1 METDNV
7 TIIVNKCARCGGAM
21 EIISARMEDEDS
33 AVIEAACLDCG
44 GVVTVSVL
52 TEAAHE

>member
-1 METDNV
+1 
-7 TIIVNKCARCGGAM
+7 M

-52 TEAAHE
+52 TEAPHE

>member
-7 TIIVNKCARCGGAM
+7 TIIVKCARCGGVM